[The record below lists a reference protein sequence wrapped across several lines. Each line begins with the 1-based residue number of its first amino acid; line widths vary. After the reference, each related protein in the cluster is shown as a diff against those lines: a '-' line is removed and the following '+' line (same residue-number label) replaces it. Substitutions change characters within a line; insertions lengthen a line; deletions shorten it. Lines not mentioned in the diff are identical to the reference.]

1 MRLIIKAIFLSM
13 ATLAGNT
20 LAIESQPNGGSVKN
34 TSQIPI
40 YIHLDSK
47 GKEIG
52 HAPLKA
58 HCVIDKSTGL
68 VWELKTPDDGIHS
81 AKNNYRWGGSG
92 AEKIGTI
99 FFDDWDSL
107 IKGSNKEKLCGFSD
121 WRVPTIEEL
130 KTLVVASEQGLK
142 IDTQYF
148 FDTKDS
154 AYWSSSA
161 YVNYPEHAQTVHF
174 GNGNSHY
181 YNGFKGDRL
190 PLRLV
195 RGKLKS
201 I

>member
-1 MRLIIKAIFLSM
+1 MRTTTKFSALALALLAC
-13 ATLAGNT
+13 ATAVAASEQKT
-20 LAIESQPNGGSVKN
+20 TESSTYV
-34 TSQIPI
+34 
-40 YIHLDSK
+40 HLNLK
-47 GKEIG
+47 GKKIG
-52 HAPLKA
+52 LNPSKA
-58 HCVIDKSTGL
+58 HCVTDRGTGL

-81 AKNNYRWGGSG
+81 AKNDYRWGGSG
-92 AEKIGTI
+92 AEKTGVI
-99 FFDDWDSL
+99 FFNDWDEL

-130 KTLVVASEQGLK
+130 KTLVVANEQGLK

-161 YVNYPEHAQTVHF
+161 YANYPEHAQTVHF
-174 GNGNSHY
+174 GSGNSHY

-195 RGKLKS
+195 RGKLTLQLNDLQN
-201 I
+201 